1 MIVRNRLKSIRHR
14 LEIDTQTEFAALLG
28 VTRRPGYISR
38 KVKRENK
45 TGLAIR
51 VVTPEQ
57 VKSDAWGVIV

>member
-28 VTRRPGYISR
+28 VTRRPGYINR
-38 KVKRENK
+38 RVARDNK
-45 TGLAIR
+45 AGLLVR

-57 VKSDAWGVIV
+57 VKQDAWGVIV